1 MGIRKSELMLRII
14 DLEMLAEKYEVIIDD
29 LDKRL
34 KKLEKPVKKNIKG
47 IKIDKDAIDE
57 LFK

>member
-14 DLEMLAEKYEVIIDD
+14 DLEILSSKYEDIIDD

-34 KKLEKPVKKNIKG
+34 KKLEKPKTKKTTKKVVKKG
-47 IKIDKDAIDE
+47 
-57 LFK
+57 

>member
-14 DLEMLAEKYEVIIDD
+14 DLEMLAEKYEDIIDD

-34 KKLEKPVKKNIKG
+34 KKLEKPVKKTTKKVNK
-47 IKIDKDAIDE
+47 
-57 LFK
+57 

>member
-1 MGIRKSELMLRII
+1 MGIRKSELMIRII
-14 DLEMLAEKYEVIIDD
+14 DLEMLTTKYEDIIDD

-34 KKLEKPVKKNIKG
+34 KKLEKIKG
-47 IKIDKDAIDE
+47 IENDKEIVDE